1 MMRKAVLQNRMALDI
16 LTASQGGNCAVIQ
29 IECCVYIPDE
39 SSDVTHLMTHM
50 KNQTIALDEPLP
62 SLGDLLQIWFGSGS
76 SSLKYLLV
84 TLTTLLAVLFVISLF
99 YKIVVF
105 CTTRP
110 LAKLMIAKHI
120 KEIDCICNRIIVL
133 V

>member
-1 MMRKAVLQNRMALDI
+1 
-16 LTASQGGNCAVIQ
+16 
-29 IECCVYIPDE
+29 
-39 SSDVTHLMTHM
+39 M

-99 YKIVVF
+99 YKSVVF